1 MPSLLVVDDEPNILD
16 ALELILSDVG
26 YQVDATTSSREALN
40 MLNVTEHH
48 KPDLIISDIVM
59 PEMSGL
65 ELFDNVRACASLSKI
80 PFLFISAFI
89 TPEIEKLV
97 AAENKTAFLR
107 KPFEVEDLLGTID
120 SLCSLN

>member
-1 MPSLLVVDDEPNILD
+1 MVSLLVVDDEPNILD

-40 MLNVTEHH
+40 MLNATEHH

-65 ELFDNVRACASLSKI
+65 ELFDNVRASTRLDKI

-89 TPEIEKLV
+89 TPEIEELV
-97 AAENKTAFLR
+97 ATENRTAFLR
-107 KPFEVEDLLGTID
+107 KPFEIDDLLGTID